1 MTEKKAAEQFW
12 VYALELYGQSTA
24 REALLRLQDR
34 DGADVPMLLWCVWH
48 GAKEQGVSKDRMV
61 QAVDFSKAWREETVE
76 PLRKVRRALKSG
88 IPGVESTLSETAR
101 SRIAETEQAVERIQ
115 MDHLAE
121 IPLGALRGSAA
132 ENLDHYAL
140 VAGLSLDAADVSILV
155 GMC

>member
-1 MTEKKAAEQFW
+1 
-12 VYALELYGQSTA
+12 
-24 REALLRLQDR
+24 
-34 DGADVPMLLWCVWH
+34 
-48 GAKEQGVSKDRMV
+48 MV
-61 QAVDFSKAWREETVE
+61 QAVDFSKAWREET
-76 PLRKVRRALKSG
+76 
-88 IPGVESTLSETAR
+88 ESTLSETAR
-101 SRIAETEQAVERIQ
+101 SRIAEIEQAVERTQ